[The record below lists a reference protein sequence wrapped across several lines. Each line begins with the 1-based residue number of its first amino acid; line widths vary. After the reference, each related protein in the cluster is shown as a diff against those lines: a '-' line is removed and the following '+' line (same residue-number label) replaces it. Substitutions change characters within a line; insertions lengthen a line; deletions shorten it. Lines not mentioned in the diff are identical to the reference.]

1 MSVELDPI
9 GNISLVLQM
18 VTLFLLVLGLP
29 FVKGVGTAKN
39 FLRHGYLTVIALVM
53 HSIVIVIV
61 MLPTFFDGFGGIGEL
76 SLFAS
81 FMVGSH
87 AILGTLAEILA
98 IVVVAVWFSEP
109 LKSMTCFK
117 VKKVMLPLIVI
128 WIISIVNGALIHI
141 LGLF

>member
-9 GNISLVLQM
+9 GNISLALQM

-61 MLPTFFDGFGGIGEL
+61 MLPTFFDGLGGIGEL

-87 AILGTLAEILA
+87 AILGTLVEILA
-98 IVVVAVWFSEP
+98 IVVVAVWFSKP
-109 LKSMTCFK
+109 LKNMACFK
-117 VKKVMLPLIVI
+117 VKKVMMPLIII